1 MSRQMLH
8 SSASTETARRQAWTA
23 VLARAPVAALEAHW
37 QSLGERPDY
46 TLLRPAETGLVML
59 RGRISGTGAPF
70 NLGEMTMTRC
80 AIRLQGG
87 PVGFGHVAGR
97 SRRHAELAAIYDAML
112 QDDRWRD
119 SVEQKL
125 IAAQD
130 AAQAAERQ
138 GGQAEIAATK
148 VEFFT
153 LARGE

>member
-1 MSRQMLH
+1 MLH
-8 SSASTETARRQAWTA
+8 SSAPAETARRQAWMA
-23 VLARAPVAALEAHW
+23 VLAKAPVAALEAHW
-37 QSLGERPDY
+37 QSLAQRPDY

-80 AIRLQGG
+80 AIRLEDG

-97 SRRHAELAAIYDAML
+97 SRRHAELAALYDAML

-119 SVEQKL
+119 SVEHKL
-125 IAAQD
+125 VAAQEASQAAD
-130 AAQAAERQ
+130 RQRAQA
-138 GGQAEIAATK
+138 GIAATK

-153 LARGE
+153 MVRGE